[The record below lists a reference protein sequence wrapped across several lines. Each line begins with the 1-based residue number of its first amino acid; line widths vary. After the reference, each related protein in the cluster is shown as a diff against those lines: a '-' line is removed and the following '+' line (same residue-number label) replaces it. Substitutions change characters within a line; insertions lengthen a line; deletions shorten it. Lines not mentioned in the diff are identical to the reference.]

1 MCSAFI
7 NVMKPKNLE
16 VFSNALNGQ
25 KLALSGECQ
34 FETGYKSKYK
44 DKTELRDNS
53 KKRSPI

>member
-1 MCSAFI
+1 
-7 NVMKPKNLE
+7 MKPNHLE

-53 KKRSPI
+53 KKRSPV